1 MEEQLRVLTD
11 RFTHIRQKFALL
23 EEQEKAQF
31 TTFKNTKETE
41 VIGLQQRLFEKKE
54 QLLKQQEQLIRE
66 IKEQEEEKVN
76 SARGKIDRKKE
87 ELSALAIRKVEI
99 GHRCSMKK

>member
-1 MEEQLRVLTD
+1 M
-11 RFTHIRQKFALL
+11 L

-76 SARGKIDRKKE
+76 SAHGKIDRKK
-87 ELSALAIRKVEI
+87 LSQEKFDP
-99 GHRCSMKK
+99 KKPSWKEPGQEKLGQKKSGS